1 MGRHAMLRYII
12 KRLVYMVP
20 TLIGMSIIAFLI
32 IQLPPGDYLTSMLA
46 STADSGAN
54 VNEAQIARYREIY
67 GFDDPFIVQ
76 YWKWI
81 SGILFRGDF
90 GHSFEWNRP
99 VWDLIAERMAPTLSV
114 SVLALLFVWAVSL
127 PIGIYSAMRRHSVGD
142 YTFTFLGFLG
152 LAIPNFIMALTL
164 MYLAYRYMGQTV
176 GGLFSRE
183 YADAPWSWAKFG
195 DLLSHLWIPIIVI
208 GTNGTAA
215 LIRILRANLTD
226 ELNKPYVV
234 TARAKGLPE
243 YRAVLKYPVRIALNP
258 FVSAIGWV
266 LPELISGVTI
276 TAIVL
281 NLPMMGP
288 LLLRAL
294 TVQDMYLAGSI
305 ILLLGVL
312 TLIGMLISD
321 ILLAFLD
328 PRIRFN

>member
-1 MGRHAMLRYII
+1 MLRYVI

-20 TLIGMSIIAFLI
+20 TLFGMSIIAFLI
-32 IQLPPGDYLTSMLA
+32 IQLPPGDYLSSMLA
-46 STADSGAN
+46 SMADSGIN
-54 VNEAQIARYREIY
+54 VDQAQVERYREIY
-67 GFDDPFIVQ
+67 GFGDPVLVQ
-76 YWKWI
+76 YWKWV

-99 VWDLIAERMAPTLSV
+99 VIDLIMERMGSTLMISV
-114 SVLALLFVWAVSL
+114 AALIFVWAVSL
-127 PIGIYSAMRRHSVGD
+127 PIGIYSAVRRHSFGD
-142 YTFTFLGFLG
+142 HAFTLLGFIG
-152 LAIPNFIMALTL
+152 LAVPNFILALVL
-164 MYLAYRYMGQTV
+164 MYISYKFLGQTV

-183 YADAPWSWAKFG
+183 YVDAPWSWEKFT
-195 DLLSHLWIPIIVI
+195 DLLAHLWIPLIVI

-234 TARAKGLPE
+234 TAKAKGLPE
-243 YRAVLKYPVRIALNP
+243 YKVVLKYPVRIALNP

-281 NLPMMGP
+281 NLPMVGP

-305 ILLLGVL
+305 ILVLGVL
-312 TLIGMLISD
+312 TLIGMLLSD
-321 ILLAFLD
+321 ILLAVLD